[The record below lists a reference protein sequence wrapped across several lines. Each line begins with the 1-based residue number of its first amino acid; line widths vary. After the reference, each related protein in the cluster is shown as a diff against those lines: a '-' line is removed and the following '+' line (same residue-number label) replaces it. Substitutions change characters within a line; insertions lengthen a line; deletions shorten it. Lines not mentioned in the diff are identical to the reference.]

1 MRRLTASTALFGLL
15 ETEHVI
21 GVILFAVQV
30 LRDGIRVSMH
40 IVAALPLL
48 KLQPRIL
55 INLFLL
61 LSRAVESKVV
71 HLELVFP
78 RNEEVFKI
86 LELKLFRILRD
97 PSVNTANLHFLKD
110 FLSENVLDELMR
122 IKHLGSRVK
131 NALVILKLLSANIIN
146 V

>member
-1 MRRLTASTALFGLL
+1 
-15 ETEHVI
+15 
-21 GVILFAVQV
+21 
-30 LRDGIRVSMH
+30 MH